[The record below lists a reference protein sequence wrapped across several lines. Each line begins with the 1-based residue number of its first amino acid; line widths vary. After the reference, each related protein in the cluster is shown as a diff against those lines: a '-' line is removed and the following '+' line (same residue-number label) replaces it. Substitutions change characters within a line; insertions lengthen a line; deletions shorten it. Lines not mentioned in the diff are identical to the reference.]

1 VSRLPL
7 VSVVMPLYNTEQ
19 YVAAAVR
26 SVLAQTYENLE
37 LVVVDDGSTDA
48 SIDAVKAVAD
58 DRVRIVEHAHGGEAA
73 ARNRGLDEAQ
83 GELVAWLDADDLCL
97 PHRLSM
103 MVDALQATGAGFA
116 HCDLL
121 FIDEQEVPIGLLQS
135 SQISPARILP
145 FLLRE
150 GTPFNN
156 NTLVMRR
163 EILAGCR
170 HDCVIPFGTDTD
182 FVSQFAPFHLGVHVP
197 EPLILYRRHPA
208 SITNAQSR
216 ETVRPMVELLLTRY
230 PLPQLVP
237 EAWFGRDEVESQ
249 ALAFALV
256 ALRLVR
262 RGFADAAV
270 GWLERVVAVG
280 SGHVEPVVMAVA
292 SMAAGDHDGAARALA
307 SCRPDDPVAL
317 NLEGELMVLRGQLG
331 AASYR
336 FRQALLLAPDY
347 GEAVSNLMGLGGRFG
362 LKAVNPDG
370 RRFAG

>member
-1 VSRLPL
+1 MSPRPM
-7 VSVVMPLYNTEQ
+7 VSVVMPLYNTEK

-37 LVVVDDGSTDA
+37 LVVVDDGSSDA
-48 SIDAVKAVAD
+48 SIDAVTSVAD
-58 DRVRIVEHAHGGEAA
+58 DRVRIVEQVHGGEAA
-73 ARNRGLDEAQ
+73 ARNRGLDEAR

-97 PHRLSM
+97 PHRLTT
-103 MVDALQATGAGFA
+103 MVDALESTGAAFA

-135 SQISPARILP
+135 NQISPARILP

-156 NTLVMRR
+156 NTLVMRS
-163 EILAGCR
+163 EILAGSR

-182 FVSQFAPFHLGVHVP
+182 FIAQFAPFHTGVHVP
-197 EPLILYRRHPA
+197 EPLILYRRHPG
-208 SITNAQSR
+208 SITNAQSP
-216 ETVRPMVELLLTRY
+216 ETVRPMVELLLRRY
-230 PLPQLVP
+230 PLRELVP
-237 EAWFGRDEVESQ
+237 EAWLAGSEVESETL
-249 ALAFALV
+249 ALALV

-270 GWLERVVAVG
+270 SWRLAAIG
-280 SGHVEPVVMAVA
+280 SGQVAPVVLAVA
-292 SMAAGDHDGAARALA
+292 SMAAGDLAGAARALA
-307 SCRPDDPVAL
+307 NCRPDDPVAL
-317 NLEGELMVLRGQLG
+317 NLEGELLVCRGQLG

-336 FRQALLLAPDY
+336 FRQALLLAPEY
-347 GEAVSNLMGLGGRFG
+347 GEALSNLMGLGGR
-362 LKAVNPDG
+362 LDLRAVNPDG

>member
-1 VSRLPL
+1 MSPRPL

-37 LVVVDDGSTDA
+37 LVVVDDGSSDA
-48 SIDAVKAVAD
+48 SIAAVTAVAD
-58 DRVRIVEHAHGGEAA
+58 DRVRVVEQIHGGEAA
-73 ARNRGLDEAQ
+73 ARNRGLDEAR

-97 PHRLSM
+97 PHRLTT
-103 MVDALQATGAGFA
+103 MVDALEATGAAFA

-135 SQISPARILP
+135 SQISPTRVLP

-156 NTLVMRR
+156 NTLMMRS
-163 EILAGCR
+163 EILTGCR

-182 FVSQFAPFHLGVHVP
+182 FIAQFAPFHTGVHVP

-208 SITNAQSR
+208 SITNAQSP

-230 PLPQLVP
+230 PLRQLVP
-237 EAWFGRDEVESQ
+237 EAWVARSELESE
-249 ALAFALV
+249 ALACALV

-270 GWLERVVAVG
+270 GWLQRLAGTG
-280 SGHVEPVVMAVA
+280 SGQVAPVVLAVA
-292 SMAAGDHDGAARALA
+292 SMAAGDHTGAGRALA

-317 NLEGELMVLRGQLG
+317 NLEGEILVCRGQLG

-347 GEAVSNLMGLGGRFG
+347 GEALSNLMGLGGR
-362 LKAVNPDG
+362 LDLRAVNPDA